1 MGLSLTRRIFCS
13 HERENRV
20 RRTKVQGGRTSG
32 LTTHQKTKAQSDR
45 KNAVVCTRAHSSA
58 HAQRMHMGALRLSL
72 NTHNDQHIG
81 DNVYTVTSDGD
92 RRAEPSMYSSETTE
106 NIQEHRDKHPD
117 LGTRGWNGTLY
128 LKLIFFPTYS
138 RFIKF

>member
-1 MGLSLTRRIFCS
+1 MKEKT
-13 HERENRV
+13 V

-32 LTTHQKTKAQSDR
+32 LRTHQKTKAQSDR
-45 KNAVVCTRAHSSA
+45 KNAVVCTRAHACA
-58 HAQRMHMGALRLSL
+58 HIQRTHTGALRLSL
-72 NTHNDQHIG
+72 NTHNDQHTG
-81 DNVYTVTSDGD
+81 DNVTSDGD

-117 LGTRGWNGTLY
+117 LGTRGWNGTLF

-138 RFIKF
+138 RFVKF